1 MTAARSSVGS
11 RAGLRVLALT
21 PYPENVPSTRYRLL
35 QLVPALADRG
45 VSLTLRPFVSTEEHG
60 RIRGGRR
67 GVSAA
72 RTVLGAFRRVR
83 SVLAGVD
90 EYDVVL
96 IQRGIGLLRDG
107 GLLARLVESRVP
119 LVYDFDDAVY
129 LPQEGGRR
137 WVEVLR
143 DPEGTTRA
151 FCRAAT
157 LVIAGNEHLAAF
169 ARAAVGPGGVG
180 RVRVLPSVV
189 DTERFVPGPRAGEG
203 RTPALGWVGSDS
215 TVRYLETLA
224 PALLELARLVT
235 HRLVVVAG
243 GRRPQLPGVSY
254 DYMTWRPQTE
264 VSHFQELDVGLYPLD
279 DTPWSRGKC
288 GFKALQYLACG
299 APCVA
304 SPVGVLR
311 EIVRP
316 AETGLHAT
324 GPGAWVEACARLL
337 SDDSERGRM
346 GERGRA
352 FVQERYSVR
361 WAAPRLAALLE
372 EAASA

>member
-1 MTAARSSVGS
+1 MERAA
-11 RAGLRVLALT
+11 LRVLALT
-21 PYPENVPSTRYRLL
+21 PYPENMPSTRYRLA
-35 QLVPALADRG
+35 QLAPALAERG
-45 VSLTLRPFVSTEEHG
+45 ISLTLSPFVSPEEH
-60 RIRGGRR
+60 RRARGGH
-67 GVSAA
+67 GAVAAA
-72 RTVLGAFRRVR
+72 RAVLGAFRRAR
-83 SVLAGVD
+83 AVLAGAD
-90 EYDVVL
+90 RYDVVL
-96 IQRGIGLLRDG
+96 IQRGIGLLREG
-107 GLLARLVESRVP
+107 RLLARLVDTHVP

-129 LPQEGGRR
+129 LRQQGGRR
-137 WVEVLR
+137 WVETLR

-151 FCRAAT
+151 FCRAAGV
-157 LVIAGNEHLAAF
+157 VIAGNEHLATF
-169 ARAAVGPGGVG
+169 ARAAVGPGGAG

-189 DTERFVPGPRAGEG
+189 DTDRFVPGDRRGGEG
-203 RTPALGWVGSDS
+203 GVPTLGWVGSDS
-215 TVRYLETLA
+215 TVSYLEALA
-224 PALLELARLVT
+224 PALLELARRVA

-254 DYMTWRPQTE
+254 DYVTWRPQTE

-316 AETGLHAT
+316 GETGLHAT
-324 GPGAWVEACARLL
+324 GSEAWVDACARLL
-337 SDDSERGRM
+337 SDAAERTRM

-352 FVQERYSVR
+352 LVEERYSVR
-361 WAAPRLAALLE
+361 WAAPRLAAALE